1 MNESAAVLAPLAAS
15 TCPLPASNAGAS
27 NIDDIASKVWN
38 GERLSFEDGA
48 RLMRHP
54 NLVEMGILADFARQK
69 ANPGRAVTYIAG
81 RNINYSNVCWVQCK
95 FCAFY
100 DLPAS
105 QKGYTLSHDA
115 IFQKVQEMV
124 DLGGIEI
131 LLQGGLNPRLKIEY
145 YEDLFAAIKSKFPG
159 VWIHGLSVAEI
170 LYIAKISRLSVD
182 DTLLRLRA
190 AGLGT
195 IPGAGAEMLVDRV
208 RKIIA
213 PYKDTT
219 DEWLNTMQAWHRL
232 GGHSSVTMM
241 YGTVETP
248 EERVEHM
255 MRVREVQD
263 ESLASTAGGFTAFI
277 AWNFQPDGTPLG
289 NQLMGLQDNARQ
301 TPHET
306 GASTSAQPASTSPS
320 AWRKASGFDYLRT
333 VAVGRLLLDNI
344 PHHQASWV
352 TQGPKIAQIALSYG
366 LDDFGSTMMEENVV
380 SATGIDYVMPI
391 SEIERLIARLVTRRS
406 GARRCMKFWVNRCPV
421 R

>member
-1 MNESAAVLAPLAAS
+1 MSSLAS
-15 TCPLPASNAGAS
+15 TCNPVETA

-38 GERLSFEDGA
+38 NERLSYDDGV
-48 RLMRHP
+48 RLMHHP
-54 NLVEMGILADFARQK
+54 NLNELAILADHARQRV
-69 ANPGRAVTYIAG
+69 NPGRVVTYIAG

-100 DLPAS
+100 DLPS
-105 QKGYTLSHDA
+105 SEKGYTLSHEQ
-115 IFQKVQEMV
+115 IFGKIQEMV

-131 LLQGGLNPRLKIEY
+131 LLQGGLNPRLKIDY
-145 YEDLFAAIKSKFPG
+145 YEDLFSAIKARFPQ

-170 LYIAKISRLSVD
+170 LYIAKISRLSLE

-195 IPGAGAEMLVDRV
+195 IPGAGAEMLVDSV
-208 RKIIA
+208 RKVIA

-219 DEWLNTMQAWHRL
+219 DQWLDTMSLWHRL

-241 YGTVETP
+241 YGTVDTLED
-248 EERVEHM
+248 RVAHM
-255 MRVREVQD
+255 IRTRDVQD
-263 ESLASTAGGFTAFI
+263 KSLRETTGGFTAFI

-289 NQLMGLQDNARQ
+289 AQLRAENPD
-301 TPHET
+301 
-306 GASTSAQPASTSPS
+306 
-320 AWRKASGFDYLRT
+320 WRKASGFAYLRT

-352 TQGPKIAQIALSYG
+352 TQGPKIAQIALDYG

-380 SATGIDYVMPI
+380 SAAGTDFVMPI
-391 SEIERLIARLVTRRS
+391 SEIERLISEAGYEAKRRTTLYD
-406 GARRCMKFWVNRCPV
+406 VL
-421 R
+421 